1 MAPGISRWSAAKS
14 SSVRTS
20 IRAGIFAVPISRAN
34 LSEDIDVKDDMNAP
48 SQKKRDAILGHVA
61 SWGDRRT
68 PMGVLQRNRRGL
80 SMRPSALRSG
90 QELLELPL
98 TQFLFARTCL
108 NRPPR
113 DQKQHQHDFAECG
126 LVQAPVQFQTKT
138 GAGEQRGQSDHEQ
151 F

>member
-68 PMGVLQRNRRGL
+68 PMGALQRNRRGL
-80 SMRPSALRSG
+80 SMRPSALRPS
-90 QELLELPL
+90 QERIEAHAVFIRPDEPKQ
-98 TQFLFARTCL
+98 TA
-108 NRPPR
+108 RPPR
-113 DQKQHQHDFAECG
+113 PEA
-126 LVQAPVQFQTKT
+126 AP
-138 GAGEQRGQSDHEQ
+138 
-151 F
+151 